1 VWLFGPRKRKRVNS
15 PRVTPYFL
23 EYSSVNLSNTAC
35 SSLCIFREEYYSL
48 KREWFDNVDVQEME
62 AFQEQK
68 LRIEKDVHRTD
79 RTISFF
85 ASETLPNPSGDFTG
99 VGSNEN
105 LELLKDILLTYNV
118 WAAKVPS
125 LPPTEKALFDASLP
139 TASSMAASPRIS
151 SESNMLEGYVQGMSD
166 LLAPVFAVMG
176 DEVMG
181 FWAFVGVMEKTKKN
195 FYRDQVG
202 MQSQLESLGQ
212 LIRVLDP
219 NLYKHLGRRSMA
231 YGGGFC
237 FVCN

>member
-1 VWLFGPRKRKRVNS
+1 MSLGERCQLSWCPWSLIYLCVLNICPFPFFLNS
-15 PRVTPYFL
+15 
-23 EYSSVNLSNTAC
+23 A
-35 SSLCIFREEYYSL
+35 EYYAL
-48 KREWFDNVDVQEME
+48 KQEWFEDTAVQESE
-62 AFQEQK
+62 PFQEQK

-85 ASETLPNPSGDFTG
+85 ASETLPNFAGDYTG

-118 WAAKVPS
+118 WAAKAPRANLAKS
-125 LPPTEKALFDASLP
+125 
-139 TASSMAASPRIS
+139 ASSTTDSAAES
-151 SESNMLEGYVQGMSD
+151 STAPKEPNLLEGYVQGMSD

-181 FWAFVGVMEKTKKN
+181 FWAFVGLMEKTKKN

-202 MQSQLESLGQ
+202 MQGQLETLGQ

-219 NLYKHLGRRSMA
+219 KLYKHLGK
-231 YGGGFC
+231 
-237 FVCN
+237 

>member
-1 VWLFGPRKRKRVNS
+1 M
-15 PRVTPYFL
+15 
-23 EYSSVNLSNTAC
+23 
-35 SSLCIFREEYYSL
+35 
-48 KREWFDNVDVQEME
+48 QETE

-118 WAAKVPS
+118 WSAKEPTSAIPIKKPATSPS
-125 LPPTEKALFDASLP
+125 DNTSSSSSPSTPPEPNL
-139 TASSMAASPRIS
+139 
-151 SESNMLEGYVQGMSD
+151 LEGYVQGMSD

-181 FWAFVGVMEKTKKN
+181 FWAFVGLMEKTKKN

-202 MQSQLESLGQ
+202 MQSQLETLGKLVQ
-212 LIRVLDP
+212 TLDP
-219 NLYKHLGRRSMA
+219 KLYKHLGKITL
-231 YGGGFC
+231 FLLL
-237 FVCN
+237 